1 MSEEITNATVEP
13 GKRPGLL
20 TVLCILTFI
29 GSGLATLFFL
39 LATVGM
45 GALLSSVPGMDALAG
60 GGTAMFAVSTVL
72 AAASLFGAI
81 QMWKLKKMGFF
92 IYAGA
97 NVVALVLPL
106 AFGGA
111 FSTMGAIFTILF
123 IVLYYL
129 NVKHM
134 H

>member
-1 MSEEITNATVEP
+1 MSEETTQATVET
-13 GKRPGLL
+13 GKRPGFL

-29 GSGLATLFFL
+29 GSGLATLFSL
-39 LATVGM
+39 LATIGM
-45 GALLSSVPGMDALAG
+45 GSLMESIPGMAGMG
-60 GGTAMFAVSTVL
+60 GGTAYFAVATVL
-72 AAASLFGAI
+72 GAASLFGAI

-97 NVVALVLPL
+97 NVVAIVLPL
-106 AFGGA
+106 AFGMP
-111 FSTMGAIFTILF
+111 FSAMAAIFPILF